1 VPIEPFCALW
11 LISPR
16 RLWESWLNLI
26 RSVVLLIVSC
36 FCCGGE
42 PRERVIDSARHF
54 RRRLEDFYRLQRR
67 LLLATV
73 LVSLVTVPIVAF
85 TMNLSVAASVL
96 VGACAGLLYV
106 RLLARSVARL
116 SDQSRGLGR
125 FQLIVPTLLVVG
137 SAKLPQLD
145 LLPAFL
151 GFLLYKPAL
160 ILQHVFDDR

>member
-1 VPIEPFCALW
+1 M
-11 LISPR
+11 
-16 RLWESWLNLI
+16 
-26 RSVVLLIVSC
+26 
-36 FCCGGE
+36 
-42 PRERVIDSARHF
+42 IDSARHF
-54 RRRLEDFYRLQRR
+54 RQRLEDFYRLQRR

-73 LVSLVTVPIVAF
+73 LVSLVTVPIVAL
-85 TMNLSVAASVL
+85 TMNLSVAGSVL
-96 VGACAGLLYV
+96 VGSFAGLLYV

-116 SDQSRGLGR
+116 SDESRGLGR

>member
-1 VPIEPFCALW
+1 MPIGPFCAQCPSSLSLRWVAW
-11 LISPR
+11 LR
-16 RLWESWLNLI
+16 LI
-26 RSVVLLIVSC
+26 RSATLWSGNC
-36 FCCGGE
+36 FCYGLSG
-42 PRERVIDSARHF
+42 RERVIDSARHF

-85 TMNLSVAASVL
+85 TMNLSVAGSVL

-116 SDQSRGLGR
+116 SVQSRGLGR
-125 FQLIVPTLLVVG
+125 FQLVVPILLVVG

-160 ILQHVFDDR
+160 ILQHVFDS

>member
-1 VPIEPFCALW
+1 M
-11 LISPR
+11 
-16 RLWESWLNLI
+16 RLRI
-26 RSVVLLIVSC
+26 RSAILWIASC
-36 FCCGGE
+36 CCC
-42 PRERVIDSARHF
+42 RNNSSERVIDSARQF
-54 RRRLEDFYRLQRR
+54 RQRLEDFYRLQRR

-73 LVSLVTVPIVAF
+73 LVSLVTVPIVAL
-85 TMNLSVAASVL
+85 TMNLSVAGSVL
-96 VGACAGLLYV
+96 VGSCAGLLYV